1 MSTIKDQLIAEVDKR
16 VADKILEPTN
26 AQLLKK
32 LITNAEND
40 NEAMMI
46 GELGTTYKK
55 TGLHFDKRLEKTTD
69 SIRYFKKNEQLSFH
83 NDDRKPVHKLII
95 GDIMKLYK
103 TCLFNTKI

>member
-1 MSTIKDQLIAEVDKR
+1 MSTIKDQLIAELDKR

-32 LITNAEND
+32 LIINAESD

-55 TGLHFDKRLEKTTD
+55 TGLHFDKRLEKMTD

-83 NDDRKPVHKLII
+83 TDDGKPVHKLII
-95 GDIMKLYK
+95 GD
-103 TCLFNTKI
+103 N